1 MITIIELLC
10 GVSMEGIQIHHIA
23 RHSCEILIFYSIFL
37 LSNSIKIFKEV
48 RSGRVEGIKGLEKKF
63 FGISKTFEVYLR
75 PAL

>member
-1 MITIIELLC
+1 MYITNGHLSSMAAYKCTTLHTQNAKYISLLY
-10 GVSMEGIQIHHIA
+10 I
-23 RHSCEILIFYSIFL
+23 L

-48 RSGRVEGIKGLEKKF
+48 RSGRGKGIKGLEKKF